1 MALTIAEKLQ
11 RQREK
16 QKQSMER
23 RMRMYYPCVIITIIF
38 RALINI
44 NTINRA
50 KSLVDGVKMTKTPH
64 LKKRT

>member
-23 RMRMYYPCVIITIIF
+23 RMRMYCPCVIITTIF

-50 KSLVDGVKMTKTPH
+50 KKLG
-64 LKKRT
+64 